1 MKNKLHIFGCSHST
15 GIHCDDIKAPWW
27 KDYIQ
32 KAFNLDV
39 YRRQGQSGKNVEY
52 ILFDIAE
59 RLLEGEIQKDDLVI
73 LKCNHLFHKKCLKN
87 WFISSKIFKCMIC
100 DDELVDEKLN
110 TIYPPSDEEDEPE
123 YKIYSKFPDLWK
135 LMK

>member
-1 MKNKLHIFGCSHST
+1 MKRNRCLKCRSR
-15 GIHCDDIKAPWW
+15 IKE
-27 KDYIQ
+27 
-32 KAFNLDV
+32 
-39 YRRQGQSGKNVEY
+39 GKFCRTHTPLNNNDLCLICCEE
-52 ILFDIAE
+52 L
-59 RLLEGEIQKDDLVI
+59 KDDLVI

-87 WFISSKIFKCMIC
+87 WFISSKIYKCMIC

-110 TIYPPSDEEDEPE
+110 TIYPLSEDEEEDEPE